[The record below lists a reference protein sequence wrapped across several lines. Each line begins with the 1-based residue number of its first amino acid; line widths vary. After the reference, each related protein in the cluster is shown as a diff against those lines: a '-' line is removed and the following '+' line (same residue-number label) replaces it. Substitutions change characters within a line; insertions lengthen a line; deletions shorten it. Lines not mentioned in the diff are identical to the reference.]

1 MKFFS
6 DMVKCELRAAN
17 ASCELLI
24 FCELRVAV
32 IMRVASCTYY
42 ASCELGVERTVPV
55 GNSKV
60 RVETKSASCLFSFVE
75 RPFSS
80 NKKGILKSHFILQL
94 FWVFVNEKHFYS
106 IVTFLIRSHL

>member
-1 MKFFS
+1 MRVASCLYFAS
-6 DMVKCELRAAN
+6 YELHLLCEL
-17 ASCELLI
+17 
-24 FCELRVAV
+24 
-32 IMRVASCTYY
+32 RVASCTYY
-42 ASCELGVERTVPV
+42 ASCELQVERKVRV

-80 NKKGILKSHFILQL
+80 NKKGILKSHFNLQL
-94 FWVFVNEKHFYS
+94 FFWVFVNEKHFYA